1 LHEILLV
8 DNEGLKKDDI
18 LIDEKLGRN
27 IFGNLLSSAIK
38 FSLDAKKISVQLVF
52 EKDNIIIIDYGIGI
66 LESDIKNIFKP
77 FNRGKNVDLI
87 Q

>member
-8 DNEGLKKDDI
+8 DNEGLKKANI

-52 EKDNIIIIDYGIGI
+52 EKDNIIIDYGIGI

>member
-8 DNEGLKKDDI
+8 DNEGLKKADI

>member
-8 DNEGLKKDDI
+8 DNEGLKKANI